1 MKIKFKPSGKR
12 DYAGFQWYKAYD
24 ENNQPIMERGVHLA
38 YHAVNTEHALAI
50 YNQLNKLKH
59 V

>member
-24 ENNQPIMERGVHLA
+24 ENDQPIMERGVHLA
-38 YHAVNTEHALAI
+38 YHANDAEHALAM
-50 YNQLNKLKH
+50 YNQLNKLG
-59 V
+59 